1 MDKRL
6 IALLVVIAIITVI
19 GFMTK
24 WTFRIRLS
32 TYDGEDITEEELERI
47 EKELEAELE
56 KVEAEEGYEMYED
69 DSEDEDEDEDDD
81 EE

>member
-24 WTFRIRLS
+24 WTFRIRRS

-69 DSEDEDEDEDDD
+69 DSEDEDEDE
-81 EE
+81 E

>member
-24 WTFRIRLS
+24 WTFRIRRS